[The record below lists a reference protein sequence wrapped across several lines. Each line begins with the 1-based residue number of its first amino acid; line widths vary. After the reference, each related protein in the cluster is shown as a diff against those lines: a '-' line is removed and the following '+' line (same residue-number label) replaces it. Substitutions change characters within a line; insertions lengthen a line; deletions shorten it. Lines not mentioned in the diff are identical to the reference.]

1 MNIET
6 KETIYVIDIGNT
18 SIHSRYINNG
28 DLSGEYKRYKHGEIS
43 LLPWEDLK
51 KINCTLV
58 IASQLAHM
66 TDSVLNTAKE
76 HRVTTVEVTT
86 EKQTVIKDTY
96 PTLGI
101 DRICN
106 LTGAIK
112 LLQNNTS
119 PIVVFDFGT
128 ATTVSTCNK
137 DGKFLGGIITTGCE
151 TELKALSGRTFTL
164 PHVEIAKEQK
174 IEKLSVLTKNTEDA
188 ILHGAIAG
196 QVALT
201 EYFLINFEKEI
212 KQKPKIVF
220 TGGNCQIIS
229 RFYKE
234 KIDLIDPS
242 LTVKGIY
249 YCYKSIFQSLKT

>member
-1 MNIET
+1 M
-6 KETIYVIDIGNT
+6 
-18 SIHSRYINNG
+18 S
-28 DLSGEYKRYKHGEIS
+28 
-43 LLPWEDLK
+43 
-51 KINCTLV
+51 
-58 IASQLAHM
+58 
-66 TDSVLNTAKE
+66 DSVLNTAKE
-76 HRVTTVEVTT
+76 FGVKAVEIKTN
-86 EKQTVIKDTY
+86 KQTAIKDTY
-96 PTLGI
+96 LTLGI
-101 DRICN
+101 DRVCN
-106 LTGAIK
+106 LTAAIK
-112 LLQNNTS
+112 LLKNNNS

-128 ATTVSTCNK
+128 ATTVSACSK

-151 TELKALSGRTFTL
+151 TELNALSSRTFTL

-174 IEKLSVLTKNTEDA
+174 IEKLNVLSKNTEDA
-188 ILHGAIAG
+188 ILHGTIAG
-196 QVALT
+196 QVGLT